1 MTTRARINIM
11 TAQLDSVTEH
21 IATITSAA
29 RAAQKSLA
37 GASRATKD
45 AALAAMAEALDAN
58 RDKIIE
64 ANTVDLDRGT
74 ANNTPAAMLDRL
86 KLTDDRID
94 GLVTALGDLA
104 ALPDP
109 IGNLVRGN
117 NLPNGIRLQQVRVPL
132 GVVGAIYE
140 ARPNVTVDIAGIG
153 IKSGNAV
160 ILRGGSAAETTNGV
174 TISVLR
180 AALESQGL
188 PADLVQG
195 IDELGRDGANALMTY
210 RRGVDVLI
218 PRGGPGL
225 IRTVVENAAVPVIET
240 GAGVGHVY
248 VDASADP
255 KKAVDIV
262 FNSKTHRPSVC
273 NAAET
278 VLIHRDAQ
286 DTGVN
291 VLTALQDAG
300 VVLHVDPTAATWVS
314 DAVAATDDDWST
326 EYLDMEMSV
335 KIVDSIDEAIAH
347 VETYS
352 TRHTEVI
359 VTENVSNADR
369 YIAEVDAAV
378 VMVNA
383 SSRFT
388 DGGQFGLGAEI
399 GISTQKLHAR
409 GPMGLEELTSTKWI
423 LRGDGQIRH

>member
-1 MTTRARINIM
+1 M
-11 TAQLDSVTEH
+11 TAQRESVTQQ
-21 IATITSAA
+21 IAAITKAA
-29 RAAQKSLA
+29 RQAQKRLA
-37 GASRATKD
+37 NASRAEKD
-45 AALAAMAEALDAN
+45 AALAAMAKAIDAN
-58 RDKIIE
+58 RGKILE
-64 ANTVDLDRGT
+64 ANATDLERGKE
-74 ANNTPAAMLDRL
+74 NNTAAALLDRL
-86 KLTDDRID
+86 QLTDDRID
-94 GLVTALGDLA
+94 GLISALQDLA
-104 ALPDP
+104 NLPDP
-109 IGNLVRGN
+109 IGNVVRGN

-160 ILRGGSAAETTNGV
+160 ILRGGSAAETTNSV

-180 AALESQGL
+180 AALEEQGL
-188 PADLVQG
+188 PVDLIQG
-195 IDELGRDGANALMTY
+195 IDALGREGANAVMTY
-210 RRGVDVLI
+210 RGGVDVLI

-225 IRTVVENAAVPVIET
+225 IRAVVENAAVPVIET

-248 VDASADP
+248 VDDSADP
-255 KKAVDIV
+255 QKAVDIV

-278 VLIHRDAQ
+278 VLIHKDAK
-286 DTGVN
+286 DTGIK

-300 VVLHVDPTAATWVS
+300 VVLHVDQTAATWVA
-314 DAVAATDDDWST
+314 DAVAATEEDWST
-326 EYLDMEMSV
+326 EYLDMAMSV
-335 KIVDSIDEAIAH
+335 KIVDDIDEAIDH

-359 VTENVSNADR
+359 VTENLSNADR

>member
-1 MTTRARINIM
+1 M
-11 TAQLDSVTEH
+11 TAQLDSVTQQ
-21 IATITSAA
+21 IAVITQDG
-29 RAAQKSLA
+29 RKAQKALA
-37 GASRATKD
+37 GASRADKD
-45 AALAAMAEALDAN
+45 AALHAMAAAIDAN
-58 RDKIIE
+58 RAKILE
-64 ANTVDLDRGT
+64 ANATDLERGKAQNIAT
-74 ANNTPAAMLDRL
+74 ALLDRL
-86 KLTDDRID
+86 ALTDERID
-94 GLVTALGDLA
+94 GLVAALGELA

-109 IGNLVRGN
+109 IGNMVRGN

-174 TISVLR
+174 TISILR
-180 AALESQGL
+180 AALEEQGL
-188 PADLVQG
+188 PADLIQG
-195 IDELGRDGANALMTY
+195 IDELGREGANALMTY
-210 RRGVDVLI
+210 RGGVDVLI

-225 IRTVVENAAVPVIET
+225 IRAVVENAAVPVIET
-240 GAGVGHVY
+240 GAGVGHVF

-278 VLIHRDAQ
+278 VLIHKDAQ
-286 DTGVN
+286 DTGVK
-291 VLTALQDAG
+291 VLTALQEAG
-300 VVLHVDPTAATWVS
+300 VVLHVDPTAATWVA
-314 DAVAATDDDWST
+314 DAVAATEEDWST
-326 EYLDMEMSV
+326 EWLDMVMSV
-335 KIVDSIDEAIAH
+335 KIVNDIDEALDH
-347 VETYS
+347 VETY
-352 TRHTEVI
+352 TTGHTEVI
-359 VTENVSNADR
+359 VTENVSHADR
-369 YIAEVDAAV
+369 YVAEVDAAV

>member
-1 MTTRARINIM
+1 M
-11 TAQLDSVTEH
+11 TAQQDSVTQQ
-21 IATITSAA
+21 IAAITKAA
-29 RAAQKSLA
+29 RKAQKPLA
-37 GASRATKD
+37 GASRAEKD
-45 AALAAMAEALDAN
+45 ATLAAMAEAIDTRRAEIL
-58 RDKIIE
+58 E
-64 ANTVDLDRGT
+64 ANAKDLARGK
-74 ANNTPAAMLDRL
+74 AENTPSAMLDRL
-86 KLTDDRID
+86 ALDDDRID
-94 GLVTALGDLA
+94 GLVSALGDLA
-104 ALPDP
+104 GLPDP
-109 IGNLVRGN
+109 IGNVVRGN

-174 TISVLR
+174 TISILR
-180 AALESQGL
+180 EALETQNL

-195 IDELGRDGANALMTY
+195 IDELGRDGANVLMTY
-210 RRGVDVLI
+210 RGGVDVLI

-225 IRTVVENAAVPVIET
+225 IRAVVENAAVPVIET

-255 KKAVDIV
+255 TKAADIV

-278 VLIHRDAQ
+278 VLIHQDAK
-286 DTGVN
+286 DTGVK
-291 VLTALQDAG
+291 VLTKLQEAG
-300 VVLHVDPTAATWVS
+300 VLLHVDPTAATWVS
-314 DAVAATDDDWST
+314 DAVAATEEDWST

-335 KIVDSIDEAIAH
+335 KIVASIDEALEH
-347 VETYS
+347 VETY
-352 TRHTEVI
+352 TTGHTEVI
-359 VTENVSNADR
+359 VTENLSNADR
-369 YIAEVDAAV
+369 YTAEVDAAV

-423 LRGDGQIRH
+423 LRGDGQIRD

>member
-1 MTTRARINIM
+1 M
-11 TAQLDSVTEH
+11 TATHQSVTQQ
-21 IATITSAA
+21 IAAITKAA
-29 RAAQKSLA
+29 RQAQKSLA
-37 GASRATKD
+37 GASRAAKD
-45 AALAAMAEALDAN
+45 AALAAMADAIDTN
-58 RDKIIE
+58 RAKILE
-64 ANTVDLDRGT
+64 ANVTDLQRGKE
-74 ANNTPAAMLDRL
+74 NNTPAALLDRL
-86 KLTDDRID
+86 QLTDDRID
-94 GLVTALGDLA
+94 GLVSALGDLA
-104 ALPDP
+104 SLPDP
-109 IGNLVRGN
+109 IGNVVRGN

-174 TISVLR
+174 TIGVLR
-180 AALESQGL
+180 DALESQGL

-195 IDELGRDGANALMTY
+195 IDELGREGANALMTY

-225 IRTVVENAAVPVIET
+225 IRAVVENAAVPVIET
-240 GAGVGHVY
+240 GAGVGHVF

-255 KKAVDIV
+255 QKAVDIV

-278 VLIHRDAQ
+278 VLIHREAK
-286 DTGVN
+286 DTGVK
-291 VLTALQDAG
+291 VLTALQEAG

-314 DAVAATDDDWST
+314 DAVAATEDDWST

-335 KIVDSIDEAIAH
+335 KIVDDIAEAIEH

-359 VTENVSNADR
+359 VTENLSNADR
-369 YIAEVDAAV
+369 YIAEVDTAV

>member
-1 MTTRARINIM
+1 M
-11 TAQLDSVTEH
+11 TAQLDSVTQQ
-21 IATITSAA
+21 IAAITKAA
-29 RAAQKSLA
+29 RGAQKRLA
-37 GASRATKD
+37 GAPRAVKD
-45 AALAAMAEALDAN
+45 AALAAMGDAIDTN
-58 RDKIIE
+58 RARILE
-64 ANTVDLDRGT
+64 ANAIDIERGKEH
-74 ANNTPAAMLDRL
+74 NTPAAMLDRL
-86 KLTDDRID
+86 QLTDERID
-94 GLVTALGDLA
+94 GLVSALGELA
-104 ALPDP
+104 SLSDP
-109 IGNLVRGN
+109 IGNVVRGN

-174 TISVLR
+174 TIDVLR
-180 AALESQGL
+180 DALESQGL
-188 PADLVQG
+188 PADLIQG
-195 IDELGRDGANALMTY
+195 IDEYGRDGANALMTY

-225 IRTVVENAAVPVIET
+225 IRAVVENAAVPVIET

-278 VLIHRDAQ
+278 VLIHQDAK
-286 DTGVN
+286 DTGVK
-291 VLTALQDAG
+291 VLTALQEAG
-300 VVLHVDPTAATWVS
+300 VLLHVDPTAATWVA
-314 DAVAATDDDWST
+314 DAVAATEEDWST
-326 EYLDMEMSV
+326 EYLDMEISV
-335 KIVDSIDEAIAH
+335 KIVANIDEAIDH
-347 VETYS
+347 VDTYS

-359 VTENVSNADR
+359 VTENVSNADH
-369 YIAEVDAAV
+369 YIAQVDAAV

>member
-1 MTTRARINIM
+1 M
-11 TAQLDSVTEH
+11 TAQLDSDSVTAQ
-21 IATITSAA
+21 IAAVTKAA
-29 RAAQKSLA
+29 RTAQKSLA
-37 GASRATKD
+37 SASRADKD
-45 AALAAMAEALDAN
+45 AALAAMAEAIDAN
-58 RDKIIE
+58 RAAILE
-64 ANTVDLDRGT
+64 ANATDLQRGREQHT
-74 ANNTPAAMLDRL
+74 AEALLDRL
-86 KLTDDRID
+86 QLTDERID
-94 GLVTALGDLA
+94 GLVSALGDLA

-109 IGNLVRGN
+109 IGNVMRGN
-117 NLPNGIRLQQVRVPL
+117 NLPNGIRMQQVRVPL

-180 AALESQGL
+180 KALESRGL
-188 PADLVQG
+188 PADLIQG
-195 IDELGRDGANALMTY
+195 IDQWGREGANALITY
-210 RRGVDVLI
+210 RGGVDVLI

-225 IRTVVENAAVPVIET
+225 IRAVVDNAAVPVIET
-240 GAGVGHVY
+240 GAGVGHVF
-248 VDASADP
+248 VDASANP
-255 KKAVDIV
+255 QKAVDIV

-278 VLIHRDAQ
+278 VLIHKDAKE
-286 DTGVN
+286 TGVS
-291 VLTALQDAG
+291 VLNSLQHAG
-300 VVLHVDPTAATWVS
+300 VVLHVDQTAATWIA
-314 DAVAATDDDWST
+314 DAVAATAEDWST
-326 EYLDMEMSV
+326 EYLDMQMSV
-335 KIVDSIDEAIAH
+335 KIVDDIDQALEH

-352 TRHTEVI
+352 TGHTEVI
-359 VTENVSNADR
+359 VTENLSNAER
-369 YIAEVDAAV
+369 YIADVDAAV

-423 LRGDGQIRH
+423 LRGDGQIRD

>member
-1 MTTRARINIM
+1 M
-11 TAQLDSVTEH
+11 TAQLDSDSVTAQ
-21 IATITSAA
+21 IAAVTKAA

-37 GASRATKD
+37 SASRTEKD
-45 AALAAMAEALDAN
+45 AALAAMAEAIDAN
-58 RDKIIE
+58 RAAILE
-64 ANTVDLDRGT
+64 ANATDLQRGREQHT
-74 ANNTPAAMLDRL
+74 AEAMLDRL
-86 KLTDDRID
+86 QLTDERID
-94 GLVTALGDLA
+94 GLVSALGDLA

-109 IGNLVRGN
+109 IGNVLRGN
-117 NLPNGIRLQQVRVPL
+117 NLPNGIRMQQVRVPL

-180 AALESQGL
+180 QALESRGL
-188 PADLVQG
+188 PADLIQG
-195 IDELGRDGANALMTY
+195 VDQWGREGANSLMTY
-210 RRGVDVLI
+210 RGGVDVLI

-225 IRTVVENAAVPVIET
+225 IRAVVDNAAVPVIET
-240 GAGVGHVY
+240 GAGVGHVF
-248 VDASADP
+248 VDASANP
-255 KKAVDIV
+255 EKAVDIV
-262 FNSKTHRPSVC
+262 FNSKTHRSSVC

-278 VLIHRDAQ
+278 VLIHKDAKE
-286 DTGVN
+286 TGVS
-291 VLTALQDAG
+291 VLNSLQEAG
-300 VVLHVDPTAATWVS
+300 VVLHVDQTAATWVA
-314 DAVAATDDDWST
+314 DAVAATDEDWST
-326 EYLDMEMSV
+326 EYLDMQMSV
-335 KIVDSIDEAIAH
+335 KIVDDLDQALDH

-352 TRHTEVI
+352 TGHTEVI
-359 VTENVSNADR
+359 VTENLSNAER
-369 YIAEVDAAV
+369 YVAEVDAAV

-423 LRGDGQIRH
+423 LRGDGQIRD

>member
-1 MTTRARINIM
+1 M
-11 TAQLDSVTEH
+11 TAQLDSDSVTAQ
-21 IATITSAA
+21 ISAVTKAA

-37 GASRATKD
+37 SASRTEKD
-45 AALAAMAEALDAN
+45 AALAAMAEAIDAN
-58 RDKIIE
+58 RAAILE
-64 ANTVDLDRGT
+64 ANATDLQRGRELHT
-74 ANNTPAAMLDRL
+74 AEAMLDRL
-86 KLTDDRID
+86 QLTDERID
-94 GLVTALGDLA
+94 GLVSALGDLA

-109 IGNLVRGN
+109 IGNVLRGN
-117 NLPNGIRLQQVRVPL
+117 NLPNGIRMQQVRVPL

-180 AALESQGL
+180 QALESRGL
-188 PADLVQG
+188 PADLIQG
-195 IDELGRDGANALMTY
+195 VDQWGREGANSLMTY
-210 RRGVDVLI
+210 RGGVDVLI

-225 IRTVVENAAVPVIET
+225 IRAVVDNAAVPVIET
-240 GAGVGHVY
+240 GAGVGHVF
-248 VDASADP
+248 VDASANP
-255 KKAVDIV
+255 EKAVDIV

-278 VLIHRDAQ
+278 VLIHKDAQ
-286 DTGVN
+286 ETGVS
-291 VLTALQDAG
+291 VLNSLQEAG
-300 VVLHVDPTAATWVS
+300 VVLHVDQTAATWVA

-326 EYLDMEMSV
+326 EYLDMQMSV
-335 KIVDSIDEAIAH
+335 KIVDDLDQALDH

-352 TRHTEVI
+352 TGHTEVI
-359 VTENVSNADR
+359 VTENLSNAER
-369 YIAEVDAAV
+369 YVAEVDAAV

-423 LRGDGQIRH
+423 LRGDGQIRD

>member
-1 MTTRARINIM
+1 M
-11 TAQLDSVTEH
+11 TAQLDSDSVTAQ
-21 IATITSAA
+21 IAAVTKAA

-37 GASRATKD
+37 SASRTEKD
-45 AALAAMAEALDAN
+45 AALAAMAEAIDAN
-58 RDKIIE
+58 RAAILE
-64 ANTVDLDRGT
+64 ANATDLQRGRELHT
-74 ANNTPAAMLDRL
+74 AEAMLDRL
-86 KLTDDRID
+86 QLTDERID
-94 GLVTALGDLA
+94 GLVSALGDLA

-109 IGNLVRGN
+109 IGNVLRGN
-117 NLPNGIRLQQVRVPL
+117 NLPNGIRMQQVRVPL

-180 AALESQGL
+180 QALESRGL
-188 PADLVQG
+188 PADLIQG
-195 IDELGRDGANALMTY
+195 VDQWGREGANSLMTY
-210 RRGVDVLI
+210 RGGVDVLI

-225 IRTVVENAAVPVIET
+225 IRAVVDNAAVPVIET
-240 GAGVGHVY
+240 GAGVGHVF
-248 VDASADP
+248 VDASANP
-255 KKAVDIV
+255 EKAVDIV

-278 VLIHRDAQ
+278 VLIHKDTQ
-286 DTGVN
+286 ETGVS
-291 VLTALQDAG
+291 VLNSLQEAG
-300 VVLHVDPTAATWVS
+300 VVLHVDQTAATWVA

-326 EYLDMEMSV
+326 EYLDMQMSV
-335 KIVDSIDEAIAH
+335 KIVDDLDQALDH

-352 TRHTEVI
+352 TGHTEVI
-359 VTENVSNADR
+359 VTENLSNAER
-369 YIAEVDAAV
+369 YVAEVDAAV

-423 LRGDGQIRH
+423 LRGDGQIRD

>member
-1 MTTRARINIM
+1 M
-11 TAQLDSVTEH
+11 TAQLDSVTQQ
-21 IATITSAA
+21 IAAITQAG
-29 RAAQKSLA
+29 RKAQKALA
-37 GASRATKD
+37 GASRADKD
-45 AALAAMAEALDAN
+45 AALHAMAAAIDTN
-58 RDKIIE
+58 RDKILA
-64 ANTVDLDRGT
+64 ANATDLERGK
-74 ANNTPAAMLDRL
+74 AENIAPALLDRL
-86 KLTDDRID
+86 ALTDDRID
-94 GLVTALGDLA
+94 GLVSALGELA

-160 ILRGGSAAETTNGV
+160 LLRGGSAAETTNGV
-174 TISVLR
+174 TIAILR
-180 AALESQGL
+180 GALQDQGL
-188 PADLVQG
+188 PADLIQG
-195 IDELGRDGANALMTY
+195 IDELGREGANALMTY
-210 RRGVDVLI
+210 RGGVDVLI

-225 IRTVVENAAVPVIET
+225 IRAVVENAAVPVIET
-240 GAGVGHVY
+240 GAGVGHVF

-278 VLIHRDAQ
+278 VLIHKDAQ
-286 DTGVN
+286 DTGVK

-300 VVLHVDPTAATWVS
+300 VVLHVDSTAATWVA
-314 DAVAATDDDWST
+314 DAVAATEEDWST
-326 EYLDMEMSV
+326 EWLDMVMSV
-335 KIVDSIDEAIAH
+335 KIVNDIDEALEH
-347 VETYS
+347 VETY
-352 TRHTEVI
+352 TTGHTEVI

>member
-1 MTTRARINIM
+1 M
-11 TAQLDSVTEH
+11 TAQLDSVTEQ
-21 IATITSAA
+21 IAAITSAA
-29 RAAQKSLA
+29 RFAQKSLA
-37 GASRATKD
+37 GASRADKD
-45 AALAAMAEALDAN
+45 AALAAMAEAIDAN
-58 RDKIIE
+58 RAKILE
-64 ANTVDLDRGT
+64 ANATDLDRGK

-86 KLTDDRID
+86 QLTDDRID
-94 GLVTALGDLA
+94 GLVSALGDLA
-104 ALPDP
+104 GLPDP
-109 IGNLVRGN
+109 IGNVVRGN
-117 NLPNGIRLQQVRVPL
+117 NLPNGIRMQQVRVPL

-140 ARPNVTVDIAGIG
+140 ARPNVTIDIAGIG

-160 ILRGGSAAETTNGV
+160 ILRGGSAAETTNRV
-174 TISVLR
+174 TISLLR
-180 AALESQGL
+180 EALERQGL
-188 PADLVQG
+188 PADLIQG
-195 IDELGRDGANALMTY
+195 IDELGREGANALMTY

-240 GAGVGHVY
+240 GAGVGHVF

-255 KKAVDIV
+255 TKAVDIV

-278 VLIHRDAQ
+278 VLIHKDAKE
-286 DTGVN
+286 TGVQ
-291 VLTALQDAG
+291 VLTELQEAG
-300 VVLHVDPTAATWVS
+300 VVLHVDPTAATWVA
-314 DAVAATDDDWST
+314 DAVAATEDDWST

-335 KIVDSIDEAIAH
+335 KIVDDIDAAIEH
-347 VETYS
+347 VDMYS

-359 VTENVSNADR
+359 VTENLSNADR

>member
-1 MTTRARINIM
+1 M
-11 TAQLDSVTEH
+11 TAQLDSVTQQ
-21 IATITSAA
+21 IAAITQAG
-29 RAAQKSLA
+29 RKAQKALA
-37 GASRATKD
+37 GASRADKD
-45 AALAAMAEALDAN
+45 AALHAMAAAIDAN
-58 RDKIIE
+58 RAKILE
-64 ANTVDLDRGT
+64 ANATDLERGKAQNIAT
-74 ANNTPAAMLDRL
+74 ALLDRL
-86 KLTDDRID
+86 VLNDDRID
-94 GLVTALGDLA
+94 GLVAALGELA

-109 IGNLVRGN
+109 IGNVVRGN

-174 TISVLR
+174 TISILR
-180 AALESQGL
+180 AALEERGL

-195 IDELGRDGANALMTY
+195 IDELGREGANALMTY
-210 RRGVDVLI
+210 RGGVDVLI

-225 IRTVVENAAVPVIET
+225 IRAVVENAAVPVIET

-278 VLIHRDAQ
+278 LLIHRDAK
-286 DTGVN
+286 DTGVQ
-291 VLTALQDAG
+291 VLNALQEAG
-300 VVLHVDPTAATWVS
+300 VVLHVDPTAATWIA
-314 DAVAATDDDWST
+314 DTVAATEEDWST
-326 EYLDMEMSV
+326 EYLDMAMSV
-335 KIVDSIDEAIAH
+335 KIVDDIDEALTH
-347 VETYS
+347 VETY
-352 TRHTEVI
+352 TTGHTEVI
-359 VTENVSNADR
+359 VTENISNADR

>member
-1 MTTRARINIM
+1 MTV
-11 TAQLDSVTEH
+11 QQDSVQQQ
-21 IATITSAA
+21 IVAITKAA
-29 RAAQKSLA
+29 RTAQKSLA
-37 GASRATKD
+37 RASRADKD
-45 AALAAMAEALDAN
+45 AALTAMGEAIDAN
-58 RDKIIE
+58 RGAILE
-64 ANTVDLDRGT
+64 ANAKDLERGHH
-74 ANNTPAAMLDRL
+74 NNTAKALLDRL
-86 KLTDDRID
+86 ELTDERID
-94 GLVTALGDLA
+94 GLVSALGELA

-109 IGNLVRGN
+109 IGNTVRGN
-117 NLPNGIRLQQVRVPL
+117 NLPNGIRMQQVRVPM

-174 TISVLR
+174 TVSLLR
-180 AALESQGL
+180 DALESRGL
-188 PADLVQG
+188 PADLVQS
-195 IDELGRDGANALMTY
+195 IDAHGRDGANALMTY
-210 RRGVDVLI
+210 RKGVDVLI

-225 IRTVVENAAVPVIET
+225 IRAVVENASVPVIET
-240 GAGVGHVY
+240 GAGVGHVF
-248 VDASADP
+248 VDASANP
-255 KKAVDIV
+255 QKAVDV
-262 FNSKTHRPSVC
+262 VLNSKTHRPSVC

-278 VLIHRDAQ
+278 VLIHKDAKE
-286 DTGVN
+286 TGVN
-291 VLTALQDAG
+291 VLNTLQASG
-300 VVLHVDPTAATWVS
+300 VLLHVDTTAADWVA
-314 DAVAATDDDWST
+314 DAVAATEEDWST

-335 KIVDSIDEAIAH
+335 KIVDDIDEAIDH

-359 VTENVSNADR
+359 LTENLTNAER

-423 LRGDGQIRH
+423 LRGDGQIRD

>member
-1 MTTRARINIM
+1 M
-11 TAQLDSVTEH
+11 TATHQSVTQQ
-21 IATITSAA
+21 IAAITKAA
-29 RAAQKSLA
+29 RQAQKSLA
-37 GASRATKD
+37 GASRADKD
-45 AALAAMAEALDAN
+45 TALAAMANAIDTN
-58 RDKIIE
+58 RAKILE
-64 ANTVDLDRGT
+64 ANATDLDRGKE
-74 ANNTPAAMLDRL
+74 NNTPAALLDRL
-86 KLTDDRID
+86 QLTDDRID
-94 GLVTALGDLA
+94 GLVSALGDLA
-104 ALPDP
+104 SLPDP
-109 IGNLVRGN
+109 IGNVVRGN

-174 TISVLR
+174 TIGVLR
-180 AALESQGL
+180 DALENQGL

-195 IDELGRDGANALMTY
+195 IDELGREGANALMTY

-225 IRTVVENAAVPVIET
+225 IRAVVENAAVPVIET

-255 KKAVDIV
+255 QKAVDIV

-286 DTGVN
+286 DTGIK

-314 DAVAATDDDWST
+314 DAVAATEDDWST

-335 KIVDSIDEAIAH
+335 KIVGDIDEAIDH

-359 VTENVSNADR
+359 VTENLSNADR

>member
-1 MTTRARINIM
+1 M
-11 TAQLDSVTEH
+11 TASIDSDSVTAQIQE
-21 IATITSAA
+21 ITTAA
-29 RAAQKSLA
+29 RTAQKALA
-37 GASRATKD
+37 AASRAQKD
-45 AALAAMAEALDAN
+45 AALAAMAEAIDAN
-58 RDKIIE
+58 RAAILE
-64 ANTVDLDRGT
+64 ANATDLQRGKD
-74 ANNTPAAMLDRL
+74 NNTAVAMLDRL
-86 KLTDDRID
+86 QLTDERID
-94 GLVTALGDLA
+94 GLISALGDLA

-109 IGNLVRGN
+109 IGNMVRGN
-117 NLPNGIRLQQVRVPL
+117 NLPNGIRMQQVRVPV
-132 GVVGAIYE
+132 GVVGVIYE

-160 ILRGGSAAETTNGV
+160 VLRGGSAAETTNGV

-180 AALESQGL
+180 QALESQGL
-188 PADLVQG
+188 PADVIQG

-210 RRGVDVLI
+210 RGGVDVLI

-225 IRTVVENAAVPVIET
+225 IRAVVENAAVPVIET
-240 GAGVGHVY
+240 GAGVGHVF
-248 VDASADP
+248 VDASANP
-255 KKAVDIV
+255 QKAVDIV

-278 VLIHRDAQ
+278 VLIHQDAKE
-286 DTGVN
+286 TGVG
-291 VLTALQDAG
+291 VLTSLQEAG

-314 DAVAATDDDWST
+314 DAVSATEEDWST
-326 EYLDMEMSV
+326 EYLDMHMSV
-335 KIVDSIDEAIAH
+335 KIVDSLDAALEH

-359 VTENVSNADR
+359 VTENVSNAER

-378 VMVNA
+378 VTVNA

-388 DGGQFGLGAEI
+388 DGGEFGLGAEI

-423 LRGDGQIRH
+423 LRGDGQIRD

>member
-1 MTTRARINIM
+1 M
-11 TAQLDSVTEH
+11 TAQLDSVTQQ
-21 IATITSAA
+21 IAAITQAG
-29 RAAQKSLA
+29 RKAQKALA
-37 GASRATKD
+37 GASRADKD
-45 AALAAMAEALDAN
+45 AALHAMAAAIDAN
-58 RDKIIE
+58 RAKILE
-64 ANTVDLDRGT
+64 ANATDLERGRAENIAT
-74 ANNTPAAMLDRL
+74 ALLDRL
-86 KLTDDRID
+86 ALTHDRID
-94 GLVTALGDLA
+94 GLVSALGELA

-109 IGNLVRGN
+109 IGNVVRGN
-117 NLPNGIRLQQVRVPL
+117 NLPNGIRLQQVRVPM

-174 TISVLR
+174 TISILR
-180 AALESQGL
+180 AALEERGL

-195 IDELGRDGANALMTY
+195 IDELGREGANALMTY
-210 RRGVDVLI
+210 RGGVDVLI

-225 IRTVVENAAVPVIET
+225 IRAVVENAAVPVIET
-240 GAGVGHVY
+240 GAGVGHVF

-278 VLIHRDAQ
+278 VLIHKDAH
-286 DTGVN
+286 DTGVK
-291 VLTALQDAG
+291 VLSALQEAG
-300 VVLHVDPTAATWVS
+300 VVLHVDPTAATWVA
-314 DAVAATDDDWST
+314 DTIAATEDDWST
-326 EYLDMEMSV
+326 EWLDMVMSV
-335 KIVDSIDEAIAH
+335 KIVDSIDEALNH
-347 VETYS
+347 VETY
-352 TRHTEVI
+352 TTGHTEVI
-359 VTENVSNADR
+359 VTENISNADR

-423 LRGDGQIRH
+423 LRGDGQIRQ

>member
-1 MTTRARINIM
+1 M
-11 TAQLDSVTEH
+11 TAQIDSVTQQ
-21 IATITSAA
+21 IAALTKAA
-29 RAAQKSLA
+29 RTAQKQLA
-37 GASRATKD
+37 RASRADKD
-45 AALAAMAEALDAN
+45 AALGAMAQAIDAN
-58 RDKIIE
+58 RQDILE
-64 ANTVDLDRGT
+64 ANATDLARGKAQHT
-74 ANNTPAAMLDRL
+74 APAMLDRL
-86 KLTDDRID
+86 ELTDERID
-94 GLVTALGDLA
+94 GLVTALGELA
-104 ALPDP
+104 GLPDP
-109 IGNLVRGN
+109 IGNVVRGN

-174 TISVLR
+174 TIQILR
-180 AALESQGL
+180 DALVGQGL
-188 PADLVQG
+188 PADLIQG
-195 IDELGRDGANALMTY
+195 IDAFGRDGANVLMTY
-210 RRGVDVLI
+210 RGGVDVLI

-225 IRTVVENAAVPVIET
+225 IRAVVENAAVPVIET
-240 GAGVGHVY
+240 GAGVGHVF

-255 KKAVDIV
+255 TKAVDIV

-278 VLIHRDAQ
+278 VLIHKDAKE
-286 DTGVN
+286 TGVQ
-291 VLTALQDAG
+291 VLTRLQEAG
-300 VVLHVDPTAATWVS
+300 VLLHVDPTAATWVA
-314 DAVAATDDDWST
+314 DAVAATEEDWST

-335 KIVDSIDEAIAH
+335 KIVNNIDEALEH
-347 VETYS
+347 VETY
-352 TRHTEVI
+352 TTGHTEVI
-359 VTENVSNADR
+359 VTENVSHADR
-369 YIAEVDAAV
+369 YTAEVDAAV

>member
-1 MTTRARINIM
+1 M
-11 TAQLDSVTEH
+11 TAQLDSVTQQ
-21 IATITSAA
+21 IAAITQAG
-29 RAAQKSLA
+29 RKAQKALA
-37 GASRATKD
+37 GASRAEKD
-45 AALAAMAEALDAN
+45 AALHAMAAAIDAN
-58 RDKIIE
+58 RDKILA
-64 ANTVDLDRGT
+64 ANATDLERGK
-74 ANNTPAAMLDRL
+74 ADNIAAALLDRL
-86 KLTDDRID
+86 ALTDDRID
-94 GLVTALGDLA
+94 GLVSALGELA

-109 IGNLVRGN
+109 IGNMVRGN

-174 TISVLR
+174 TISILR
-180 AALESQGL
+180 GALQDQGL
-188 PADLVQG
+188 PADLIQG
-195 IDELGRDGANALMTY
+195 IDELGREGANALMTY
-210 RRGVDVLI
+210 RGGVDVLI

-225 IRTVVENAAVPVIET
+225 IRAVVENAAVPVIET
-240 GAGVGHVY
+240 GAGVGHVF

-262 FNSKTHRPSVC
+262 LNSKTHRPSVC

-278 VLIHRDAQ
+278 VLIHKDAQ
-286 DTGVN
+286 DTGVK
-291 VLTALQDAG
+291 VLNALQEAG
-300 VVLHVDPTAATWVS
+300 VVLHVDPTAATWVA
-314 DAVAATDDDWST
+314 DAVAATEEDWST
-326 EYLDMEMSV
+326 EWLDMVMSV
-335 KIVDSIDEAIAH
+335 KIVNDIDEALEH
-347 VETYS
+347 VETY
-352 TRHTEVI
+352 TTGHTEVI

-369 YIAEVDAAV
+369 YTAEVDAAV
-378 VMVNA
+378 VMINA

>member
-1 MTTRARINIM
+1 M
-11 TAQLDSVTEH
+11 TAQLDSVTQQ
-21 IATITSAA
+21 IAAITQAG
-29 RAAQKSLA
+29 RKAQKALA
-37 GASRATKD
+37 GASRADKD
-45 AALAAMAEALDAN
+45 AALHAMAAAIDTN
-58 RDKIIE
+58 RDKILA
-64 ANTVDLDRGT
+64 ANATDLERGK
-74 ANNTPAAMLDRL
+74 ADNIAAALLDRL
-86 KLTDDRID
+86 ALTDDRID
-94 GLVTALGDLA
+94 GLVSALGELA

-174 TISVLR
+174 TIAILR
-180 AALESQGL
+180 GALQDQGL
-188 PADLVQG
+188 PADLIQG
-195 IDELGRDGANALMTY
+195 IDELGREGANALMTY
-210 RRGVDVLI
+210 RGGVDVLI

-225 IRTVVENAAVPVIET
+225 IRAVVENAAVPVIET
-240 GAGVGHVY
+240 GAGVGHVF

-278 VLIHRDAQ
+278 VLIHKDAQ
-286 DTGVN
+286 DTGVK

-300 VVLHVDPTAATWVS
+300 VVLHVDSTAATWVA
-314 DAVAATDDDWST
+314 DAVAATEEDWST
-326 EYLDMEMSV
+326 EWLDMVMSV
-335 KIVDSIDEAIAH
+335 KIVNDIDEALEH
-347 VETYS
+347 VETY
-352 TRHTEVI
+352 TTGHTEVI

>member
-1 MTTRARINIM
+1 M
-11 TAQLDSVTEH
+11 TAQLDSDSVTAQ
-21 IATITSAA
+21 IAAVTKAA
-29 RAAQKSLA
+29 RTAQKSLA
-37 GASRATKD
+37 SASRADKD
-45 AALAAMAEALDAN
+45 AALAAMAQAIDTN
-58 RDKIIE
+58 RAAILE
-64 ANTVDLDRGT
+64 ANATDLQRGRQQHT
-74 ANNTPAAMLDRL
+74 AEAMLDRL
-86 KLTDDRID
+86 ELTDERID
-94 GLVTALGDLA
+94 GLVSALGDLA

-109 IGNLVRGN
+109 IGNVMRGN
-117 NLPNGIRLQQVRVPL
+117 NLPNGIRMQQVRVPL

-180 AALESQGL
+180 NALESRGL
-188 PADLVQG
+188 PADLIQG
-195 IDELGRDGANALMTY
+195 VDQWGRDGANALMTY
-210 RRGVDVLI
+210 RGGVDVLI

-225 IRTVVENAAVPVIET
+225 IRTVVDNAAVPVIET
-240 GAGVGHVY
+240 GAGVGHVF
-248 VDASADP
+248 VDASANP
-255 KKAVDIV
+255 QKAVDIV

-278 VLIHRDAQ
+278 VLLHKDAKE
-286 DTGVN
+286 TGVS
-291 VLTALQDAG
+291 VLKSLQEAG
-300 VVLHVDPTAATWVS
+300 VMLHVDQTAATRVA
-314 DAVAATDDDWST
+314 DAVAATEEDWST
-326 EYLDMEMSV
+326 EYLDMQMSV
-335 KIVDSIDEAIAH
+335 KIVDNIEQALDH

-352 TRHTEVI
+352 TGHTEVI
-359 VTENVSNADR
+359 VTENLSNAER
-369 YIAEVDAAV
+369 YIANVDAAV

-423 LRGDGQIRH
+423 LRGDGQIRD

>member
-1 MTTRARINIM
+1 M
-11 TAQLDSVTEH
+11 TAQLDSDSVTAQ
-21 IATITSAA
+21 IAAVTKAA

-37 GASRATKD
+37 SASRTEKD
-45 AALAAMAEALDAN
+45 AALAAMAEAIDAN
-58 RDKIIE
+58 RAAILE
-64 ANTVDLDRGT
+64 ANATDLQRGREQHT
-74 ANNTPAAMLDRL
+74 AEAMLDRL
-86 KLTDDRID
+86 QLTDERID
-94 GLVTALGDLA
+94 GLVSALGDLA

-109 IGNLVRGN
+109 IGNVLRGN
-117 NLPNGIRLQQVRVPL
+117 NLPNGIRMQQVRVPL

-180 AALESQGL
+180 QALESRGL
-188 PADLVQG
+188 PADLIQG
-195 IDELGRDGANALMTY
+195 VDQWGREGANSLMTY
-210 RRGVDVLI
+210 RGGVDVLI

-225 IRTVVENAAVPVIET
+225 IRAVVDNAAVPVIET
-240 GAGVGHVY
+240 GAGVGHVF
-248 VDASADP
+248 VDASANP
-255 KKAVDIV
+255 EKAVDIV

-278 VLIHRDAQ
+278 VLIHKDAKE
-286 DTGVN
+286 TGVS
-291 VLTALQDAG
+291 VLNSLQEAG
-300 VVLHVDPTAATWVS
+300 VVLHVDQTAATWVA
-314 DAVAATDDDWST
+314 DAVAATDEDWST
-326 EYLDMEMSV
+326 EYLDMQMSV
-335 KIVDSIDEAIAH
+335 KIVDDLDQALDH

-352 TRHTEVI
+352 TGHTEVI
-359 VTENVSNADR
+359 VTENLSNAER
-369 YIAEVDAAV
+369 YVAEVDAAV

-423 LRGDGQIRH
+423 LRGDGQIRD

>member
-1 MTTRARINIM
+1 M

-58 RDKIIE
+58 RAKIIE

>member
-1 MTTRARINIM
+1 M
-11 TAQLDSVTEH
+11 TAQLDSVTQQ
-21 IATITSAA
+21 IAEITQAG
-29 RAAQKSLA
+29 RTAQKALA
-37 GASRATKD
+37 GASRADKD
-45 AALAAMAEALDAN
+45 AALHAMAAAIDAN
-58 RDKIIE
+58 RAKILE
-64 ANTVDLDRGT
+64 ANATDLQRGK
-74 ANNTPAAMLDRL
+74 AENIAESLLDRL
-86 KLTDDRID
+86 ALTDERID
-94 GLVTALGDLA
+94 GLVSALGELA
-104 ALPDP
+104 ALADP
-109 IGNLVRGN
+109 IGNVVRGN

-174 TISVLR
+174 TISILR
-180 AALESQGL
+180 AALEERGL
-188 PADLVQG
+188 PADLIQG
-195 IDELGRDGANALMTY
+195 IDELSREGANALMTY
-210 RRGVDVLI
+210 RGGVDVLI

-225 IRTVVENAAVPVIET
+225 IRAVVENAAVPVIET
-240 GAGVGHVY
+240 GAGVGHVF

-278 VLIHRDAQ
+278 VLIHKDAQ
-286 DTGVN
+286 ETGVQ
-291 VLTALQDAG
+291 VLTALQEAG
-300 VVLHVDPTAATWVS
+300 VTLHVDPTAATWVT
-314 DAVAATDDDWST
+314 DTVTATEDDWST
-326 EYLDMEMSV
+326 EWLDMVMSV
-335 KIVDSIDEAIAH
+335 KIVEDIDEALAH
-347 VETYS
+347 VETY
-352 TRHTEVI
+352 TTGHTEVI
-359 VTENVSNADR
+359 VTENLSNADR
-369 YIAEVDAAV
+369 YIAQVDAAV

>member
-1 MTTRARINIM
+1 M
-11 TAQLDSVTEH
+11 TAQLDSDSVTAQ
-21 IATITSAA
+21 IAAVTKAA

-37 GASRATKD
+37 SASRTEKD
-45 AALAAMAEALDAN
+45 AALAAMAEAIDAN
-58 RDKIIE
+58 RAAILE
-64 ANTVDLDRGT
+64 ANATDLQRGREQHT
-74 ANNTPAAMLDRL
+74 AEAMLDRL
-86 KLTDDRID
+86 QLTDERID
-94 GLVTALGDLA
+94 GLVSALGDLA

-109 IGNLVRGN
+109 IGNVLRGN
-117 NLPNGIRLQQVRVPL
+117 NLPNGIRMQQVRVPL

-180 AALESQGL
+180 QALESRGL
-188 PADLVQG
+188 PADLIQG
-195 IDELGRDGANALMTY
+195 IDQWGREGANSLMTY
-210 RRGVDVLI
+210 RGGVDVLI

-225 IRTVVENAAVPVIET
+225 IRAVVDNAAVPVIET
-240 GAGVGHVY
+240 GAGVGHVF
-248 VDASADP
+248 VDASANP
-255 KKAVDIV
+255 EKAVDIV

-278 VLIHRDAQ
+278 VLIHKDAKE
-286 DTGVN
+286 TGVS
-291 VLTALQDAG
+291 VLNSLQEAG
-300 VVLHVDPTAATWVS
+300 VVLHVDQTAATWVA
-314 DAVAATDDDWST
+314 DAVAATDEDWST
-326 EYLDMEMSV
+326 EYLDMQMSV
-335 KIVDSIDEAIAH
+335 KIVDDLDQALDH

-352 TRHTEVI
+352 TGHTEVI
-359 VTENVSNADR
+359 VTENLSNAER
-369 YIAEVDAAV
+369 YVAEVDAAV

-423 LRGDGQIRH
+423 LRGDGQIRD

>member
-1 MTTRARINIM
+1 M
-11 TAQLDSVTEH
+11 TAQLDSVTQQ
-21 IATITSAA
+21 IAAITQAG
-29 RAAQKSLA
+29 RKAQKALA
-37 GASRATKD
+37 GASRADKD
-45 AALAAMAEALDAN
+45 AALHAMAAAIDAN
-58 RDKIIE
+58 RAKILE
-64 ANTVDLDRGT
+64 ANATDLERGKAQNIAT
-74 ANNTPAAMLDRL
+74 ALLDRL
-86 KLTDDRID
+86 ALNDDRID
-94 GLVTALGDLA
+94 GLVAALGELA

-109 IGNLVRGN
+109 IGNVVRGN

-174 TISVLR
+174 TISILR
-180 AALESQGL
+180 AALEERGL

-195 IDELGRDGANALMTY
+195 IDELGREGANALMTY
-210 RRGVDVLI
+210 RGGVDVLI

-225 IRTVVENAAVPVIET
+225 IRAVVENAAVPVIET

-278 VLIHRDAQ
+278 LLIHRDAK
-286 DTGVN
+286 DTGVQ
-291 VLTALQDAG
+291 VLNALQEAG
-300 VVLHVDPTAATWVS
+300 VVLHVDPTAATWIA
-314 DAVAATDDDWST
+314 DTVAATEEDWST
-326 EYLDMEMSV
+326 EYLDMAMSV
-335 KIVDSIDEAIAH
+335 KIVDDIDEALTH
-347 VETYS
+347 VETY
-352 TRHTEVI
+352 TTGHTEVI
-359 VTENVSNADR
+359 VTESISNADR

>member
-1 MTTRARINIM
+1 M
-11 TAQLDSVTEH
+11 TAQLDSVTQQ
-21 IATITSAA
+21 IAAITKAA
-29 RAAQKSLA
+29 RQAQKKLA
-37 GASRATKD
+37 GASRAVKD
-45 AALAAMAEALDAN
+45 AALAAMGEAIDTN
-58 RDKIIE
+58 RARILE
-64 ANTVDLDRGT
+64 ANAVDIDRGKEQ
-74 ANNTPAAMLDRL
+74 NTPSALLDRL
-86 KLTDDRID
+86 QLTDERID
-94 GLVTALGDLA
+94 GLVSALGELA
-104 ALPDP
+104 SLPDP
-109 IGNLVRGN
+109 IGDVVRGN

-160 ILRGGSAAETTNGV
+160 ILRGGSAAESTNGV
-174 TISVLR
+174 TIDVLR
-180 AALESQGL
+180 DALESQGL
-188 PADLVQG
+188 PADLIIG
-195 IDELGRDGANALMTY
+195 IDTLGRDGANALMTY

-225 IRTVVENAAVPVIET
+225 IRAVVENAAVPVIET

-248 VDASADP
+248 VDSSADP

-278 VLIHRDAQ
+278 VLIHRDAKE
-286 DTGVN
+286 TGIK
-291 VLTALQDAG
+291 VLTALQEAG
-300 VVLHVDPTAATWVS
+300 VLLHVDTTAATWVA
-314 DAVAATDDDWST
+314 DAVAATEEDWST

-335 KIVDSIDEAIAH
+335 KIVENMDEAIDH
-347 VETYS
+347 VDTYS